1 MCDISL
7 NFYPTKKLGMT
18 FANFKKTQ
26 GYKVKRNHTLGFQEE
41 LENEKYKKKVSWHL
55 PYVHA
60 LFIYEGLK

>member
-18 FANFKKTQ
+18 FANLQ

-41 LENEKYKKKVSWHL
+41 LENEKYKKKGIMAFTICPCPFYL
-55 PYVHA
+55 
-60 LFIYEGLK
+60 